1 MINLPHR
8 ENYIPVLESCI
19 IGCISGLSAVLLSIG
34 ISSLGTLRIHLS
46 TIWHPYLIFVLGG
59 FGLAGGLIAGY
70 LVQTIAPETSGSGIP
85 QVKAQLD
92 RIVMPLNFRTAI
104 AKLIGSIA
112 AIGSGLFLGREGPT
126 VQLGAALAVPLGHLF
141 SNTAVYNRQLIAAGA
156 GAGLAAAFNAPLA
169 GIVFVLEELLKEIK
183 PSTVVITT
191 VACASSSL
199 IVNMF
204 SNYHT
209 RAAAESLREVVSFA
223 PIDLLFYILL
233 GIIAGLYSAAFNKG
247 IIYALNFNRKMVRIP
262 VTLRVGLAGLLS
274 GLVIASLPEYFHNY
288 AGMRGLIIAGETNL
302 NTVLLALIDFTLLTL
317 LAYGSG
323 APGGLFAPALA
334 IGSTLGYLVGFC
346 EHSLLGSG
354 STVAFALVG
363 MGAFFAAVA
372 RVPLTAI
379 VITFELT
386 TNFTLVV
393 PLMVTCIVSSVVAE
407 LVSKEGLYD
416 RLMRWNGIHLRG
428 PGTSATW
435 RILKAFDVMHTEYEH
450 FDSKTLIKNIL
461 PILSS
466 SAQRGFPVA
475 DNGKLVGVVTQ
486 TDLSNLTKED
496 PLNEMTISEIM
507 TPHPVAVSPF
517 DSLEDILFLFSRH
530 KFTWL
535 PVVQQNNLKGII
547 LQSDLL
553 SALFSQ
559 EK

>member
-8 ENYIPVLESCI
+8 ENYVPVLESCI

-34 ISSLGTLRIHLS
+34 ISSLGTLRVHLS
-46 TIWHPYLIFVLGG
+46 TIWYPYLILVLGG

-70 LVQTIAPETSGSGIP
+70 LVETVAPETSGSGIP

-141 SNTAVYNRQLIAAGA
+141 SNTAAYNRQLIAAGA

-204 SNYHT
+204 SSYYI
-209 RAAAESLREVVSFA
+209 RAAAEPLREVVSFA
-223 PIDLLFYILL
+223 PMDLFFYILL
-233 GIIAGLYSAAFNKG
+233 GIIAGLYSAAFNKS
-247 IIYALNFNRKMVRIP
+247 IICALNFNRKLSKIP
-262 VTLRVGLAGLLS
+262 VTFKVGLAGLLS
-274 GLVIASLPEYFHNY
+274 GLLIANLPEYFHNY
-288 AGMRGLIIAGETNL
+288 AGMRSIIIAGETNS
-302 NTVLLALIDFTLLTL
+302 NTVVLALIDFTLLTL

-323 APGGLFAPALA
+323 APGGLFAPSLA
-334 IGSTLGYLVGFC
+334 IGSALGYLVGSF

-407 LVSKEGLYD
+407 LVSQEGLYD
-416 RLMRWNGIHLRG
+416 KLMRWNGIHLRG
-428 PGTSATW
+428 PGTNETL
-435 RILKAFDVMHTEYEH
+435 RILKALDVMHTEYEH

-475 DNGKLVGVVTQ
+475 DKGKLVGVVTQ

-496 PLNEMTISEIM
+496 PLNELTISEIM

-535 PVVQQNNLKGII
+535 PVVQQNKLKGII